1 MPDNQASQLVLSS
14 KAQRVGGALAQIF
27 NDTKEVESYAFGAV
41 KSIQARAIGDLVVSH
56 PKLNTHQSIGGLL
69 WLSTF
74 HGEEIGLWMDGLLE
88 DNHSLDDII
97 IAIEFLYEVGKRS
110 NASSGVRDEEAD
122 LEVARE
128 FVPPLV
134 ELLENHRQLQEEQT
148 IRSADSL
155 ATLVDHL
162 GGLHQFRDH
171 DSPER
176 IADALYDHRNG
187 EE

>member
-14 KAQRVGGALAQIF
+14 KARRVGGALAQIF
-27 NDTKEVESYAFGAV
+27 NDPKEVESYAFGAV

-74 HGEEIGLWMDGLLE
+74 HAEEIGLWMDSLLLE
-88 DNHSLDDII
+88 HDLDNII
-97 IAIEFLYEVGKRS
+97 IVVEYLYEVGQRS
-110 NASSGVRDEEAD
+110 HATSALRDAAAD
-122 LEVARE
+122 LEVTRE
-128 FVPPLV
+128 FMPLLLD
-134 ELLENHRQLQEEQT
+134 LLENHRELQEEQP

-155 ATLVDHL
+155 ATLVHNL
-162 GGLHQFRDH
+162 GGLYQFRDH

-176 IADALYDHRNG
+176 IADALYDHRHG